1 MYAQHW
7 LSVPK
12 QAYQCYNNAAVA
24 WIEAVGN
31 DSEKSEGGTGD
42 VVPASRL
49 AQRWPAGSRVEG
61 LGVTKCRWR
70 IRSNKS
76 TCATR
81 ISKYR
86 TDRQGSNFFARDDD
100 DDWQTKSRGRVRVAK
115 IFSRERDGLEDWS
128 VVLYLC

>member
-49 AQRWPAGSRVEG
+49 AHVGRQARA
-61 LGVTKCRWR
+61 
-70 IRSNKS
+70 
-76 TCATR
+76 
-81 ISKYR
+81 SK
-86 TDRQGSNFFARDDD
+86 A
-100 DDWQTKSRGRVRVAK
+100 W
-115 IFSRERDGLEDWS
+115 E
-128 VVLYLC
+128 